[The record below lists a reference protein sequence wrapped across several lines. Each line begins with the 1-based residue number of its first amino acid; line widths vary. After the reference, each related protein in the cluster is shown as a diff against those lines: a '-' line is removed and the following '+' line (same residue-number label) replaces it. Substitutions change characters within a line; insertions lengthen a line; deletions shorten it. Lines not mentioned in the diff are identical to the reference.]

1 MKALAEH
8 RRQRQGSGLICT
20 HEGIRAFC
28 FQAADGGDADYKINL
43 GFGLSQGQEDFN
55 LGMLW

>member
-8 RRQRQGSGLICT
+8 RPQRQGAGLICT
-20 HEGIRAFC
+20 REEIRAFC

-43 GFGLSQGQEDFN
+43 DFGLSQGQEDFN
-55 LGMLW
+55 PRALW